1 MIDGISGGGGPVRG
15 PFAGRNAVTPA
26 AEAKEPTRPV
36 QRINPTQRSG
46 AGGLVAELASA
57 PPVNAAKVEAL
68 RAQLAGGRYP
78 VDPLAIADAMLR
90 LERGKP

>member
-1 MIDGISGGGGPVRG
+1 MIDGISGGGGLVRG
-15 PFAGRNAVTPA
+15 PFAGRSA
-26 AEAKEPTRPV
+26 ATSAADRKEPAQPV

-46 AGGLVAELASA
+46 AGGLIADMASA
-57 PPVNAAKVEAL
+57 PPVNSARVAEL
-68 RAQLAGGRYP
+68 RAQVAGGRYP